1 MAQFDETKV
10 INALHPEKAEVG
22 KKYWF
27 ADDLVS
33 LKEKVESNRNYGFG
47 IFDAIDKDYPIS
59 PFEIKDIGTRQY
71 LYPYE
76 EPPKQRMTNVQLIE
90 WLAKGNGVY
99 KNVGNYVHSYFSELV
114 ELLDEFERLQRG
126 DK

>member
-1 MAQFDETKV
+1 MAKFDESKV
-10 INALHPEKAEVG
+10 INALHPEKAEIG

-27 ADDLVS
+27 ADNLVS

-47 IFDAIDKDYPIS
+47 IFDAIDKDYHIS

-76 EPPKQRMTNVQLIE
+76 EPPKQRMTNVQLME
-90 WLAKGNGVY
+90 WLAKDDRVY

>member
-1 MAQFDETKV
+1 MAQFDESKV
-10 INALHPEKAEVG
+10 INALHPEKAEIG
-22 KKYWF
+22 KKYWYS
-27 ADDLVS
+27 DDLLC
-33 LKEKVESNRNYGFG
+33 LKKCVEENST
-47 IFDAIDKDYPIS
+47 
-59 PFEIKDIGTRQY
+59 EWIGKLKRILNGKYCIVGSVHWQF

-99 KNVGNYVHSYFSELV
+99 KNVDNYVHSYFSELV

-126 DK
+126 NK